1 MFIIQF
7 LFLGSDNQVSPGSDE
22 VFTRTNPL
30 SHGNMPTEN
39 TRTAF
44 ARVAPRVASQ
54 PEEQHYAKPR
64 LVMNQYFSQETVQ
77 PEEQHYARQSL
88 G

>member
-1 MFIIQF
+1 
-7 LFLGSDNQVSPGSDE
+7 
-22 VFTRTNPL
+22 
-30 SHGNMPTEN
+30 MPTEN